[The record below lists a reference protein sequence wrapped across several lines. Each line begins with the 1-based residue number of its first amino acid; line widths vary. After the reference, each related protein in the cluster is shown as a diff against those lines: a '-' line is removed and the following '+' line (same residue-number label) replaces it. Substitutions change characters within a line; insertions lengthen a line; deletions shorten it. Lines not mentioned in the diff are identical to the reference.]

1 MTFGDRHVIIIRHR
15 SMSSVAEDD
24 EYWMGFALEEASMA
38 DLADEVPVGAVLVGG
53 GRLLARSH
61 NRVEETDDPTAHAE
75 MLVIRSGVQL
85 TGCRWLVDATLY
97 VTLEPCAM
105 CAGAIVLARLPRLV
119 FGASDPKTG
128 AAGSVM
134 DIVRDKRLN
143 HRVDLRGGVRAEES
157 GELIRAFFSRIRAK
171 ATDSGP

>member
-1 MTFGDRHVIIIRHR
+1 MNG
-15 SMSSVAEDD
+15 VAEDD
-24 EYWMGFALEEASMA
+24 DYWMGLALEEASLA
-38 DLADEVPVGAVLVGG
+38 SLADEVPVGAVLVGG
-53 GRLLARSH
+53 GCLLARSH

-75 MLVIRSGVQL
+75 MLAIRSGVQVA
-85 TGCRWLVDATLY
+85 GCRWLSGAILY

-105 CAGAIVLARLPRLV
+105 CAGAIVLARIPRLV

-143 HRVDLRGGVRAEES
+143 HRLDLRGGVRGEEAAE
-157 GELIRAFFSRIRAK
+157 LMRVFFSRIRAR
-171 ATDSGP
+171 ATGSQP